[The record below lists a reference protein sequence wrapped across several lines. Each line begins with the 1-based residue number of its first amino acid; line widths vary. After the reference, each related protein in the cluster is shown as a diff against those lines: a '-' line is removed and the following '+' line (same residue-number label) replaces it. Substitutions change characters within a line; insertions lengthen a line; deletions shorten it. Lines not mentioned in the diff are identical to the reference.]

1 MLRVIVLL
9 ENKIFSQVVVL
20 LQTESGCP
28 SGFPYILL
36 ILLDEDGV
44 FVVMYSVW
52 CPPNI
57 VFSLMAKK
65 LSSGVLQLNL
75 ESPTW
80 L

>member
-9 ENKIFSQVVVL
+9 ENKISSQVVAL
-20 LQTESGCP
+20 LQTELDCL
-28 SGFPYILL
+28 SGFPCILL
-36 ILLDEDGV
+36 HSLDEDGV
-44 FVVMYSVW
+44 LVVM

-65 LSSGVLQLNL
+65 LYFGVLQLNL
-75 ESPTW
+75 ESPTY